1 MAKKGV
7 QRKSD
12 PMSREEA
19 EEIFRV
25 RPLSSQPGN
34 KKLFI
39 LSVFLIADHE
49 ISTSF
54 FGTKEAKIKRLIAH
68 RLSRYTCTIRSV
80 ICNRTKTTITKGFD
94 QKLHNV
100 LKRDFD
106 PVCPD
111 SVWCTD
117 ITYVW
122 TEEGFVYLTSITD
135 LFSRKIIAWALSKNL
150 STDEVVRCVEMAKWR
165 RKIKDPLVL
174 HSDRGVQY
182 TSQVYQGQT
191 RGMTLSYSRKGNPW
205 DNACIESFHS
215 LIKREWLQF
224 YRLKNYEEARAAIFE
239 YIEGFYNTN
248 RVHSWCGY
256 MSPNEYEKA
265 YRQSEKEMN

>member
-1 MAKKGV
+1 
-7 QRKSD
+7 
-12 PMSREEA
+12 MSRSGYYAYVKRKPSKTKQRREETKK
-19 EEIFRV
+19 EVKEVFEQSNEIYGSPKITAV
-25 RPLSSQPGN
+25 LNHQGIKASQKYVYSIMRESGLKPRY
-34 KKLFI
+34 
-39 LSVFLIADHE
+39 
-49 ISTSF
+49 
-54 FGTKEAKIKRLIAH
+54 IKH
-68 RLSRYTCTIRSV
+68 
-80 ICNRTKTTITKGFD
+80 RTKTTVTKGFD

-106 PVCPD
+106 PACPD

-122 TEEGFVYLTSITD
+122 TEEGFVYLTSIMD
-135 LFSRKIIAWALSKNL
+135 LFSRKIIAWTLSKSL

-182 TSQVYQGQT
+182 TSQAYQGEAQ
-191 RGMTLSYSRKGNPW
+191 GMTLSYSRKGNPW

-248 RVHSWCGY
+248 RIHSWCGY

-265 YRQSEKEMN
+265 YRQSEKEMH